1 MHGAKTKWKQ
11 SGQLQLTTEEMV
23 LYFGHEENS
32 APHTKGVALLLMEE
46 AQKALIGQSR
56 HLWRRILRNHRPET
70 ISNENLWARAL
81 QTPVEGDI
89 RGRKWKWLRHT
100 LRKPPGCIAVKS
112 WTGTPR
118 VNKREGDHVTPGNG
132 SLKRILKGLDTH
144 GNNLKGQR
152 RTEETGELLLVAY
165 APGGVKGQSK

>member
-56 HLWRRILRNHRPET
+56 HL
-70 ISNENLWARAL
+70 
-81 QTPVEGDI
+81 
-89 RGRKWKWLRHT
+89 
-100 LRKPPGCIAVKS
+100 
-112 WTGTPR
+112 
-118 VNKREGDHVTPGNG
+118 
-132 SLKRILKGLDTH
+132 
-144 GNNLKGQR
+144 
-152 RTEETGELLLVAY
+152 
-165 APGGVKGQSK
+165 